1 MARPRSSTP
10 WPPRLPARF
19 PLFVAGNE
27 YRIKFRGRQIYVA
40 GKVSPDQALLIW
52 NEKRRVLLDAS
63 RVYRSPTS
71 MVTVGDLCNLY
82 ASWLAER
89 VKGGHGRKPIA
100 QRSYNRAIGVLKLL
114 GKVLSPGTYVVDLEP
129 GDFTRFSSAIP
140 GKAASTRTPYVAY
153 VRAMFKWGVDNGH
166 VDRQP
171 RYGSDFARPRVQ
183 TLMQERDDVV
193 KSYTP
198 AELRELRDRIP
209 AGDVRLAWLY
219 LGINCAF
226 ANTDIATLPRSVV
239 LLDDPVPRIDF
250 RRGKTKI
257 GRVAPLMPETVA
269 AMRAYRRPDPQ
280 DPADDRLF
288 FLGQNGKPLVRDV
301 AGNRELQTTNVVD
314 EVGKGWSRLWPK
326 LRPGRKYSPRVG
338 ARPFSG
344 LRTTFAT
351 VADPWPDQLAVDVVM
366 GHRSSQQAT
375 TRRRWYVERLEVARI
390 VPLVEHVWS
399 VVFGEP
405 RKVK

>member
-1 MARPRSSTP
+1 
-10 WPPRLPARF
+10 
-19 PLFVAGNE
+19 VAGNE
-27 YRIKFRGRQIYVA
+27 YRIKFQGRQIYVA
-40 GKVSPDQALLIW
+40 GKVSPEQALLVW
-52 NEKRRVLLDAS
+52 NEKRRVLLDS
-63 RVYRSPTS
+63 SKVYRSPAA
-71 MVTVGDLCNLY
+71 MLTVGELCNLY

-89 VKGGHGRKPIA
+89 VKGGHGRKPMA
-100 QRSYNRAIGVLKLL
+100 QRSYNRAVAVLKLL
-114 GKVLSPGTYVVDLEP
+114 GKVLGPTMAVVDLEP
-129 GDFTRFSSAIP
+129 ADFTRFSAAIP

-153 VRAMFKWGVDNGH
+153 VRAMFKWAVENGH
-166 VDRQP
+166 AERQP

-183 TLMQERDDVV
+183 TLMDERDEVV

-257 GRVAPLMPETVA
+257 GRLAPLMPETVA
-269 AMRAYRRPDPQ
+269 ALRAYRRPDPQ
-280 DPADDRLF
+280 DQADAGLF
-288 FLGQNGKPLVRDV
+288 FLGQNGRPLVRHVGGD
-301 AGNRELQTTNVVD
+301 ASLKTTHVVD
-314 EVGKGWSRLWPK
+314 EVGKAWSRLWPK
-326 LRPGRKYSPRVG
+326 RDSGRQYSPRVG

-351 VADPWPDQLAVDVVM
+351 LADPWPDQLAIDVVM
-366 GHRSSQQAT
+366 GHRSRQQAT

-399 VVFGEP
+399 AVFGQP
-405 RKVK
+405 KKVK